1 MWLFY
6 TFDKTFVQP
15 DGTKMTLAQ
24 AIMDHGVVT
33 GLSKRGRGS
42 SYISANNFSTAL
54 LEKISFDPNNPKKV
68 ASGIEEIID
77 NLKKTEALSTEL
89 TRVLLQFAYEAKES
103 TSVSKEIK
111 YFRSQIQKWFN
122 TSMDQLTGAFKTQY
136 TRPLTFLMA
145 TIIVF
150 ALNVDSILFVK
161 LLYRNPKEP
170 AEEIQHGVS
179 NSDTSLL
186 TTLSL
191 YKPTTKNDSIVIQ
204 TVTNQIN
211 ENRKRTEA
219 LKKQSEKVEESQS
232 FSIGWNVEQLK
243 ENGAFSMTKI
253 IPKILGLL
261 STILIILLLAPFL
274 FDLGNKYSNVRGT
287 GPKPNVELDD

>member
-1 MWLFY
+1 
-6 TFDKTFVQP
+6 
-15 DGTKMTLAQ
+15 
-24 AIMDHGVVT
+24 
-33 GLSKRGRGS
+33 
-42 SYISANNFSTAL
+42 
-54 LEKISFDPNNPKKV
+54 
-68 ASGIEEIID
+68 
-77 NLKKTEALSTEL
+77 
-89 TRVLLQFAYEAKES
+89 
-103 TSVSKEIK
+103 
-111 YFRSQIQKWFN
+111 
-122 TSMDQLTGAFKTQY
+122 MDQLTGAFKTQY